1 MERFAPLLFIG
12 FIAVG
17 IAQLVLGYM
26 GIDYHFGMWAALA
39 AVVVGLFLR
48 VTLPLTIG
56 SYFGAVDVMGWEWYV
71 GILVAAPGLL
81 FIVPSMVAAALDLG
95 KRA

>member
-17 IAQLVLGYM
+17 IAQFVLGYM
-26 GIDYHFGMWAALA
+26 GIEYHFGMWAALA
-39 AVVVGLFLR
+39 AVAVGVFLR
-48 VTLPLTIG
+48 IVLPLSIG

-71 GILVAAPGLL
+71 GVLIAAPGLL
-81 FIVPSMVAAALDLG
+81 FIVPSMVASALDLR
-95 KRA
+95 KRT